1 MAEKFGSYNPAF
13 YMSGSV
19 VMLAAVIPFVL
30 LFTKK
35 GEIAHEDEKTQ
46 ELDVIN
52 LSSAF

>member
-1 MAEKFGSYNPAF
+1 MADKFGSYNAAF

-30 LFTKK
+30 LFTKR
-35 GEIAHEDEKTQ
+35 GEMVHEDEKTQ